1 MLKYVIGYLGTGL
14 AFAIVDAIWLSTVG
28 PRLYRPTLDPVL
40 ADKFALAPAIAFYVI
55 YIAGIMILAVTPAV
69 REGEW
74 TRALFT
80 GAVLGFLCYATYD
93 LTSQAVL
100 KVWSTK
106 ISVAGIAWGTF
117 LTAVSAVAGYFAMR
131 WGARAF

>member
-14 AFAIVDAIWLSTVG
+14 AFAIVDAVWLSTVG

-40 ADKFALAPAIAFYVI
+40 AEKFALAPAIAFYVI

-106 ISVAGIAWGTF
+106 ISVADIAWGTF

-131 WGARAF
+131 WGARTF

>member
-14 AFAIVDAIWLSTVG
+14 AFAIVDAVWLSTVG

-40 ADKFALAPAIAFYVI
+40 ADEFALAPAIAFYVI
-55 YIAGIMILAVTPAV
+55 YIAGVMILAVTPAV

-106 ISVAGIAWGTF
+106 ISVADIAWGTF

-131 WGARAF
+131 WGERAF

>member
-1 MLKYVIGYLGTGL
+1 MLKYIIGYLGTGL
-14 AFAIVDAIWLSTVG
+14 AFAIIDAVWLSTVG

-69 REGEW
+69 RDGEW

-106 ISVAGIAWGTF
+106 ISVADIAWGTF

>member
-14 AFAIVDAIWLSTVG
+14 AFAIVDAVWLSTVG

-55 YIAGIMILAVTPAV
+55 YIAGVMILAVTPAV

-106 ISVAGIAWGTF
+106 ISVADIAWGTF

-131 WGARAF
+131 WGERAF

>member
-14 AFAIVDAIWLSTVG
+14 AFAIVDAVWLSTVG

-55 YIAGIMILAVTPAV
+55 YIAGAMILAVTPAV

-106 ISVAGIAWGTF
+106 ISVADIAWGTF

-131 WGARAF
+131 WGARTF

>member
-14 AFAIVDAIWLSTVG
+14 AFAIVDAVWLSTVG

-40 ADKFALAPAIAFYVI
+40 AEKFALAPAIAFYVI
-55 YIAGIMILAVTPAV
+55 YIAGVMILAVTPAV

-106 ISVAGIAWGTF
+106 ISVADIAWGTF

-131 WGARAF
+131 WGERAF

>member
-14 AFAIVDAIWLSTVG
+14 AFAIVDAVWLSTVG

-40 ADKFALAPAIAFYVI
+40 AEEFALAPAIAFYVI
-55 YIAGIMILAVTPAV
+55 YIAGVMILAVTPAV

-106 ISVAGIAWGTF
+106 ISVADIAWGTF

-131 WGARAF
+131 WGERAF

>member
-14 AFAIVDAIWLSTVG
+14 AFAIVDAVWLSTVG

-55 YIAGIMILAVTPAV
+55 YIAGVMILAVTPAV

-80 GAVLGFLCYATYD
+80 GAVLGFLCYGTYD

-106 ISVAGIAWGTF
+106 ISVADIAWGTF

-131 WGARAF
+131 WGERAF